1 MRRRILV
8 LAVLLLAALAAG
20 LLWRGDIAVPAR
32 WNPWAPLDLRDPPN
46 LLTGLKLARVKADPD
61 LCRTV
66 LATSGLSTRPVPDRK
81 EAPGCTIENA
91 VAVSRAGVG
100 LDRGF
105 VASCRLAVAFALFE
119 RHALQPAA
127 QEAFGQRAAAVDH
140 LGTYAC
146 RNVNHR
152 AEGRRSRHATADAI
166 DLAAVRLADGR
177 RITVR
182 QGWAG
187 DGPEARFLHDLRD
200 RACRIFDVVLS
211 PDYNAA
217 HRDHLHLDVGWFGTC
232 R

>member
-1 MRRRILV
+1 MRRRIALF
-8 LAVLLLAALAAG
+8 AILLPAAIAAG
-20 LLWRGDIAVPAR
+20 LLWRGDITVPDR

-46 LLTGLKLARVKADPD
+46 LLTGLKLARVKADPA
-61 LCRTV
+61 LCRAV
-66 LATSGLSTRPVPDRK
+66 LATAGMTARPVPDRR
-81 EAPGCTIENA
+81 EAPGCAIENA

-105 VASCRLAVAFALFE
+105 TASCRLAVAFALFE

-127 QEAFGQRAAAVDH
+127 QAAFGERAVAVEH
-140 LGTYAC
+140 LGSYAC
-146 RNVNHR
+146 RNIANR
-152 AEGRRSRHATADAI
+152 DRRSRHATADAI
-166 DLAAVRLADGR
+166 DLAAIRLADGR
-177 RITVR
+177 RIRVL

-187 DGPEARFLHDLRD
+187 DGPEARFLHELRD

>member
-1 MRRRILV
+1 MRRRILF

-20 LLWRGDIAVPAR
+20 LLWRGDIAVPDR
-32 WNPWAPLDLRDPPN
+32 WNPWAPLDLHDPPN
-46 LLTGLKLARVKADPD
+46 LLTGLKLARIKADPD
-61 LCRTV
+61 LCRAV
-66 LATSGLSTRPVPDRK
+66 LATSDLSTRPVPDRE
-81 EAPGCTIENA
+81 EAPGCRIEDA
-91 VAVSRAGVG
+91 VAVSGAGV
-100 LDRGF
+100 DRGF
-105 VASCRLAVAFALFE
+105 VASCRLAVAYALFE

-127 QEAFGQRAAAVDH
+127 RDAFGRRVAAVEH

-146 RNVNHR
+146 RNVNNR

-166 DLAAVRLADGR
+166 DLAAIRLADGR
-177 RITVR
+177 RITVAR
-182 QGWAG
+182 DWAG

>member
-1 MRRRILV
+1 MRRRILLV
-8 LAVLLLAALAAG
+8 LLVALAVLG
-20 LLWRGDIAVPAR
+20 TVLLWRGDIAVPDR
-32 WNPWAPLDLRDPPN
+32 WNPWTPLDLRAPPN
-46 LLTGLKLARVKADPD
+46 ILTGLKLARIKADPA
-61 LCRTV
+61 LCRAV
-66 LATSGLSTRPVPDRK
+66 LATAGMNARPVPDRK
-81 EAPGCTIENA
+81 EAPGCAIENA
-91 VAVSRAGVG
+91 VAVSRSGVAF
-100 LDRGF
+100 DRGF

-119 RHALQPAA
+119 RHVLQPAA
-127 QEAFGQRAAAVDH
+127 EDAFGERVAAVEH

-166 DLAAVRLADGR
+166 DLAAVRLAGGR
-177 RITVR
+177 RITVAR
-182 QGWAG
+182 GWAG
-187 DGPEARFLHDLRD
+187 DGPEARFLRRLRD

>member
-1 MRRRILV
+1 MRRRIL
-8 LAVLLLAALAAG
+8 LLSALLLAIVAAG
-20 LLWRGDIAVPAR
+20 LVWRGHIAMPDR

-46 LLTGLKLARVKADPD
+46 LLTGLKLARVKADPA
-61 LCRTV
+61 LCRAV
-66 LATSGLSTRPVPDRK
+66 LATAGMTARPVADRR
-81 EAPGCTIENA
+81 EAPGCAIENA
-91 VAVSRAGVG
+91 VAVSRARVG

-105 VASCRLAVAFALFE
+105 IASCRMAVAFALFE

-127 QEAFGQRAAAVDH
+127 EAAFGEKAVAVEH
-140 LGTYAC
+140 LGSYAC
-146 RNVNHR
+146 RNIANR
-152 AEGRRSRHATADAI
+152 DRRSRHATADAI

-177 RITVR
+177 RISIR

-217 HRDHLHLDVGWFGTC
+217 HHDHLHLDVGWFGTC

>member
-1 MRRRILV
+1 MRRRILP
-8 LAVLLLAALAAG
+8 LAALLLAVVAAG
-20 LLWRGDIAVPAR
+20 LLWRGTIAVPDR

-46 LLTGLKLARVKADPD
+46 LLTGLKLARVKADPA
-61 LCRTV
+61 LCRAV
-66 LATSGLSTRPVPDRK
+66 LATAGMTARPVPDRR
-81 EAPGCTIENA
+81 EAPGCAIENA

-105 VASCRLAVAFALFE
+105 TASCRLAVAFALFE

-127 QEAFGQRAAAVDH
+127 QEAFGQRAAAIEH
-140 LGTYAC
+140 LGSYAC
-146 RNVNHR
+146 RNIANR
-152 AEGRRSRHATADAI
+152 DRRSRHATADAL

-177 RITVR
+177 RISVL
-182 QGWAG
+182 QGWSG
-187 DGPEARFLHDLRD
+187 DGAEARFLHDLRD

>member
-1 MRRRILV
+1 MRRRIL
-8 LAVLLLAALAAG
+8 LLSALLIAALAAG
-20 LLWRGDIAVPAR
+20 LLWRGDIAVPDR

-61 LCRTV
+61 LCRQV
-66 LATSGLSTRPVPDRK
+66 LATAGMSFRPVPDRQ
-81 EAPGCTIENA
+81 EAPGCVLENA

-105 VASCRLAVAFALFE
+105 TASCRLAVAFALFE

-127 QEAFGQRAAAVDH
+127 QAAFGERAAAIEH

-146 RNVNHR
+146 RNIANR
-152 AEGRRSRHATADAI
+152 DRRSRHATADAI

-177 RITVR
+177 RISVL

-217 HRDHLHLDVGWFGTC
+217 HKDHLHLDVGWFGTC